1 MKKILF
7 LIVLALAARISAQ
20 SSITLDTAIQRSILI
35 EHNKERKLLNIP
47 NLTWNE
53 EIASYAEEWA
63 LQLAEEDNSIHHRSG
78 DNYGENISWIS
89 SMPDDISEGVAMWN
103 EEKVYFKYKPIGND
117 WAKSGHYTQV
127 IWKNT
132 TQVGCGCAVSQSGA
146 FFFVCNYDPPG
157 NYIGQKPY

>member
-1 MKKILF
+1 MKNLLF
-7 LIVLALAARISAQ
+7 LTVIALATRISAQ

-146 FFFVCNYDPPG
+146 FFFV
-157 NYIGQKPY
+157 

>member
-1 MKKILF
+1 MKSSLF
-7 LIVLALAARISAQ
+7 LTMLVLVARISAQ
-20 SSITLDTAIQRSILI
+20 YSVTLDTAIQRSILI
-35 EHNKERKLLNIP
+35 EHNKERKLLKIP

-53 EIASYAEEWA
+53 EIAAYAEEWA

-89 SMPDDISEGVAMWN
+89 DMPDDISEGVAMWN

-117 WAKSGHYTQV
+117 WAKAGHYTQV

-132 TQVGCGCAVSQSGA
+132 TQVGCGCAVSKSGA

>member
-1 MKKILF
+1 MKS
-7 LIVLALAARISAQ
+7 VLLLLTFTVITSLYAQ
-20 SSITLDTAIQRSILI
+20 NTVTIDSAIQRRILI

-53 EIASYAEEWA
+53 EIAAYAEEWV
-63 LQLAEEDNSIHHRSG
+63 LQLAEEDNSIHHRSR

-89 SMPDDISEGVAMWN
+89 DMPDDISEGVAMWN

-117 WAKSGHYTQV
+117 WAKAGHYTQV

-132 TQVGCGCAVSQSGA
+132 TQVGCGCATSKSGA

-157 NYIGQKPY
+157 NYMGQKPY

>member
-1 MKKILF
+1 MKKFLF
-7 LIVLALAARISAQ
+7 ISVLALAAHISAQ
-20 SSITLDTAIQRSILI
+20 HSVTLDTAIQRRILI

-89 SMPDDISEGVAMWN
+89 RMPDDISEGVAMWN

-132 TQVGCGCAVSQSGA
+132 TQVGCGCAESKSGA
-146 FFFVCNYDPPG
+146 FFFVCNYNPPG

>member
-1 MKKILF
+1 MKNILF
-7 LIVLALAARISAQ
+7 LMVIALATRISAQ

-35 EHNKERKLLNIP
+35 EHNKERKLLSIP

-89 SMPDDISEGVAMWN
+89 NMPDELSEGVAMWN
-103 EEKVYFKYKPIGND
+103 EEKEYFKYKPIGND

-127 IWKNT
+127 IWKNST
-132 TQVGCGCAVSQSGA
+132 EVGCGSALSKSGA

-157 NYIGQKPY
+157 NYVGQKPY

>member
-1 MKKILF
+1 MKNFLF

-20 SSITLDTAIQRSILI
+20 YSVTLDTAIQRSILI

-53 EIASYAEEWA
+53 EIALYAEEWA
-63 LQLAEEDNSIHHRSG
+63 LQLAEEDNSIHHRSE

-132 TQVGCGCAVSQSGA
+132 TQVGCGCAVSKSGA

>member
-1 MKKILF
+1 MKNFLF

-20 SSITLDTAIQRSILI
+20 YSVTLDTALQRSILI
-35 EHNKERKLLNIP
+35 EHNKERKILNIP

-53 EIASYAEEWA
+53 EIALYAEEWA

-132 TQVGCGCAVSQSGA
+132 TQVGCGCAVSHSGA
-146 FFFVCNYDPPG
+146 FFFVCNYYPPG
-157 NYIGQKPY
+157 NYIGHKPY

>member
-1 MKKILF
+1 MKNILF
-7 LIVLALAARISAQ
+7 LMVIALATRISAQ

-35 EHNKERKLLNIP
+35 EHNKERKLLSIP

-103 EEKVYFKYKPIGND
+103 EEKVYFK
-117 WAKSGHYTQV
+117 
-127 IWKNT
+127 
-132 TQVGCGCAVSQSGA
+132 
-146 FFFVCNYDPPG
+146 
-157 NYIGQKPY
+157 

>member
-1 MKKILF
+1 MKSSLF
-7 LIVLALAARISAQ
+7 LLMLTLIVRFSAQ
-20 SSITLDTAIQRSILI
+20 YTVNLDSAIQRSILI

-89 SMPDDISEGVAMWN
+89 EMPEDISEGVAMWN
-103 EEKVYFKYKPIGND
+103 EEKVYFKYKPLGND
-117 WAKSGHYTQV
+117 WAKAGHYTQV
-127 IWKNT
+127 IWKNS
-132 TQVGCGCAVSQSGA
+132 TQVGCGCAVSKSGA

-157 NYIGQKPY
+157 NYMGQKPY